1 MRWTRVVAAC
11 GTLGAI
17 GAIAFVSSCAQ
28 KTSETASTGTAGS
41 AMTMDQRL
49 EHGRRLALSSGCVDC
64 HTPGSLYGTPDTTRM
79 LSGSELGWQ
88 GPWGV
93 SYPRNLTPDSTTGL
107 GTWTEDQIVTAF
119 TTGHRPDGTVL
130 LPPMPWPGFGAGF
143 TPDDAHALAAYL
155 KSIPAVHHQMPA
167 VMPPGKPVKGPVM
180 IFPPPPA
187 WDAQNLPPPPGAPAA
202 AGAH

>member
-1 MRWTRVVAAC
+1 MQWMRVVAAC
-11 GTLGAI
+11 GALGAI
-17 GAIAFVSSCAQ
+17 GAVMFVTSCAKQ
-28 KTSETASTGTAGS
+28 TSETASTGTTGS
-41 AMTMDQRL
+41 TMTVEQKI

-93 SYPRNLTPDSTTGL
+93 SYARNLTPDSTTGI
-107 GTWTEDQIVTAF
+107 GTWTEDQIVAAF
-119 TTGHRPDGTVL
+119 TTGHRPDGTAL

-155 KSIPAVHHQMPA
+155 KSIPAVSHQVPA
-167 VMPPGKPVKGPVM
+167 AIPPGKPATGAMVT
-180 IFPPPPA
+180 FPPPPA
-187 WDAQNLPPPPGAPAA
+187 WDARNLPPMPPGGAPA
-202 AGAH
+202 H